1 MDGDQQ
7 MATLGLY
14 SFEKVYSYWIYWNV
28 AALLIQF
35 WLKISILDTSSFN
48 ISDRHF
54 FIRNV
59 QWTNFIFIKFHLYQ
73 ISVNEKFKDE
83 NFQNFVV
90 FLKKTSSNWKK
101 TSAEKRIAFKVFS
114 KNLHRHLHCALERT
128 SSFPTQSLAKSLFN
142 SDSLLW
148 ICHNASLFA
157 SCTHRILGNLRPL
170 FISLARPTIHSF
182 YLSDKLLLSVE
193 WNIKRIHTTRPN
205 CHEP

>member
-1 MDGDQQ
+1 M
-7 MATLGLY
+7 LRLFLY
-14 SFEKVYSYWIYWNV
+14 SFDWKYLFWTPLHSIYP
-28 AALLIQF
+28 ID
-35 WLKISILDTSSFN
+35 ISSSEIFN
-48 ISDRHF
+48 GQISSLS
-54 FIRNV
+54 
-59 QWTNFIFIKFHLYQ
+59 NFILIKFHLYQ

-101 TSAEKRIAFKVFS
+101 TSAKKRIAFKVFS

-128 SSFPTQSLAKSLFN
+128 SSFPTQSLAKGLFN

-148 ICHNASLFA
+148 ICHNASLFT